1 MFLSWNEAEAGIVID
16 QSTMEHRVNDL
27 NKGVT
32 LESYNELTHS
42 KFDQWQKTL
51 S

>member
-1 MFLSWNEAEAGIVID
+1 MYLSWNEAIASSVIH
-16 QSTMEHRVNDL
+16 QSAMEQKVNDL
-27 NKGVT
+27 NEGVT
-32 LESYNELTHS
+32 LETHNELTHS